1 MLTILDVQKFNFLKN
16 KSNMKELT
24 PQEHLFVAK
33 YIESNNGTQ
42 SVIDSGFEG
51 TRKSAGIK
59 ASRLLKS
66 DKICKQIEEFK
77 RQVSLASGW
86 NKARVIAEVEQVYHA
101 SMQEDSHQTALK
113 SLELI
118 SRLCN
123 FMPEKNTTIAVSH
136 SFESLLKRVETK
148 DVTPA
153 GVLLE
158 AV

>member
-1 MLTILDVQKFNFLKN
+1 M
-16 KSNMKELT
+16 
-24 PQEHLFVAK
+24 
-33 YIESNNGTQ
+33 
-42 SVIDSGFEG
+42 IDSGFEG

-59 ASRLLKS
+59 ANRLLKS

>member
-1 MLTILDVQKFNFLKN
+1 
-16 KSNMKELT
+16 MKELT

-42 SVIDSGFEG
+42 SVIDSGYVG
-51 TRKSAGIK
+51 DRKKAGLQ
-59 ASRLLKS
+59 AHRLLKS
-66 DKICKQIEEFK
+66 DRILAKIEEFK

-86 NKARVIAEVEQVYHA
+86 NKARVISEVEQVYHA
-101 SMQEDSHQTALK
+101 SMREDSHQTALK

>member
-1 MLTILDVQKFNFLKN
+1 M
-16 KSNMKELT
+16 MKELT

-33 YIESNNGTQ
+33 YIETNNGTQ

-59 ASRLLKS
+59 ANRLLKS
-66 DKICKQIEEFK
+66 DRICKQIEGFK
-77 RQVSLASGW
+77 RQISLASGW
-86 NKARVIAEVEQVYHA
+86 HKARVISEIERVYEA
-101 SMQEDSHQTALK
+101 SMQDDSHQTALK

-123 FMPEKNTTIAVSH
+123 FMPEKNTNVAVSH
-136 SFESLLKRVETK
+136 SFEALLKRVDKPMLK

-153 GVLLE
+153 LR
-158 AV
+158 AM